1 MPGVC
6 AKGPSF
12 ASLEMAASV
21 FSVEAG
27 SGLWGSKG
35 GEEICSKQINV
46 GKFISCVAGCLGV
59 YRAVT

>member
-1 MPGVC
+1 
-6 AKGPSF
+6 
-12 ASLEMAASV
+12 MAASV

>member
-1 MPGVC
+1 
-6 AKGPSF
+6 
-12 ASLEMAASV
+12 MAASV

-46 GKFISCVAGCLGV
+46 DEFISCLASGCLQGSDL
-59 YRAVT
+59 RAG